1 MPEPS
6 SDTVTLMVATLS
18 SYWMPG
24 SFLPSAGTT
33 SRTS

>member
-6 SDTVTLMVATLS
+6 SDTVTLMVAMLP

-24 SFLPSAGTT
+24 SLWPSADTT